1 MRFGESN
8 GALDLTKGMEEAGG
22 NAKQAFWADFGQ
34 QNIAA
39 ATDWRHQILQ

>member
-1 MRFGESN
+1 MRFGGIN
-8 GALDLTKGMEEAGG
+8 GAFELTKGMEEAGG
-22 NAKQAFWADFGQ
+22 NARARRFGQ